1 LDIQSIIV
9 GGSSAAGAASL
20 SLWAFKMWVNSVNR
34 KISILDDRLDKM
46 AVSLHSI
53 DRQLAKSDG
62 EKSAKE
68 ELVWREINTDKIKI
82 VKMTGQMEKLW
93 RIIPI
98 MASKLGIKTERTSD
112 SIENLINDSLSEGDK

>member
-1 LDIQSIIV
+1 MDIQSIIV